1 MEKQRNDLAVL
12 QKNGLIHLIGKS
24 ENRIPE
30 PKFKGGTVPWFDDT
44 KLRKISQ
51 RLRSNQ

>member
-30 PKFKGGTVPWFDDT
+30 NLKVVLYHGLTT
-44 KLRKISQ
+44 Q
-51 RLRSNQ
+51 NY

>member
-30 PKFKGGTVPWFDDT
+30 PKFKGGTVPW
-44 KLRKISQ
+44 LSLIHISEPT
-51 RLRSNQ
+51 RH